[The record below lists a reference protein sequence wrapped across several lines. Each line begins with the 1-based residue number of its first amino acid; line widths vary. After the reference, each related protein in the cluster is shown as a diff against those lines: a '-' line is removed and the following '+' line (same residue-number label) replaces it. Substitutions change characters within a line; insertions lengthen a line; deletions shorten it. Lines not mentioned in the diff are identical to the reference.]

1 MQKEEEE
8 AEKEKEKTKKGRKK
22 RREEKQSF
30 KRNVLNFDVS
40 MSRACHA
47 LILFGKSPKER
58 HLVQI
63 GSILYRNRKN
73 EGCARGVKALFL
85 IVERNGEVLKML
97 AQFTGEA

>member
-1 MQKEEEE
+1 M
-8 AEKEKEKTKKGRKK
+8 
-22 RREEKQSF
+22 
-30 KRNVLNFDVS
+30 NFDVS
-40 MSRACHA
+40 MSRAFHA